1 MDIIELAKTPKKPLP
16 DTTKRK
22 MYKGF
27 WTTRHIVQLAFAAL
41 NVILGVQFWFF
52 VRALEEGGTGP
63 LPSRPAGVEGWLPIS
78 GLMGVMDWFARGELN
93 LIHPASAILVLC
105 FIAVAF
111 LARKAF
117 CSWLC
122 PVGTISEG
130 LAILGRKLFKHN
142 FLLPRWLDYPLMSL
156 KYILLGLFLSA
167 FVMMGAAGMAG
178 FMNSPYNTL
187 ADVKMLLF
195 FAEIGI
201 VGLIVI
207 AVLMIGSIFVEGFWC
222 RYWCPYGAMLGLVS
236 WASPLK
242 IRRNVET
249 CIDCDRCTKACPS
262 RLPVANK
269 LQIISPECTG
279 CLRCEN
285 VCPIKDCITIAP
297 SPRTKVSAKQLG
309 LVVAGIFLAF
319 VVTAKIAGV
328 WDTSITD
335 AEYRY
340 HYERR
345 DMPQYGHPGQ

>member
-1 MDIIELAKTPKKPLP
+1 
-16 DTTKRK
+16 

-27 WTTRHIVQLAFAAL
+27 WTARHIVQIAFAAL
-41 NVILGVQFWFF
+41 NIVLGIQFWFF
-52 VRALEEGGTGP
+52 VRALEVGGTGP
-63 LPSRPAGVEGWLPIS
+63 LPPRPAGVEGWLPIS
-78 GLMGVMDWFARGELN
+78 GLMGVIDWFARGELN
-93 LIHPASAILVLC
+93 VIHPASAILALC
-105 FIAVAF
+105 FIAIAF

-130 LAILGRKLFKHN
+130 LAILGRKLFKRN

-156 KYILLGLFLSA
+156 KYILLGLFLTA
-167 FVMMGAAGMAG
+167 FFIMGAAGMAG

-195 FAEIGI
+195 FVEIGI

-207 AVLMIGSIFVEGFWC
+207 AVLMIGSVFVEGFWC

-262 RLPVANK
+262 RLPVASK

-285 VCPIKDCITIAP
+285 VCPIKDWVHN
-297 SPRTKVSAKQLG
+297 RTLSSQ
-309 LVVAGIFLAF
+309 
-319 VVTAKIAGV
+319 
-328 WDTSITD
+328 
-335 AEYRY
+335 
-340 HYERR
+340 
-345 DMPQYGHPGQ
+345 